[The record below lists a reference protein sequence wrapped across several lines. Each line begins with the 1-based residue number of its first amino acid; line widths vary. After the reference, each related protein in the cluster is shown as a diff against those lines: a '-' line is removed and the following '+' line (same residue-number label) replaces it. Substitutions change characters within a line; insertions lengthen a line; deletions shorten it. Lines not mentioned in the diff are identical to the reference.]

1 MNSED
6 EEKSDR
12 GDYDLIAI
20 RMPNVYEEIGGKPE
34 DWDKRFE
41 DWEIPLSD
49 KKLGLIVEVKSSQNV
64 SDINAFER
72 EKRIEMAI
80 QRMGC
85 LPKNDIQSIVEEL
98 MENSQSEIDDDWII
112 AKLLIT
118 QSGKE
123 GNWFNLTLKEAN
135 DFIEKRIRKYHFR
148 KFAERM
154 FFHDE
159 LFQYKIWKDG
169 N

>member
-1 MNSED
+1 M
-6 EEKSDR
+6 
-12 GDYDLIAI
+12 
-20 RMPNVYEEIGGKPE
+20 
-34 DWDKRFE
+34 
-41 DWEIPLSD
+41 
-49 KKLGLIVEVKSSQNV
+49 IVEVKSSQNV

-135 DFIEKRIRKYHFR
+135 D
-148 KFAERM
+148 
-154 FFHDE
+154 
-159 LFQYKIWKDG
+159 LFYFS
-169 N
+169 